1 MASDGSFVL
10 SSVLTQTPTSSVF
23 FSHLHYHNHRVIT
36 YTLNIIGCTTLVSPK
51 SNHHLHQPL
60 FSLTG
65 PHPDHKTTWIKS
77 PHHTQTF
84 IHIYWVFL
92 SKEAKWLNPLS
103 HHTPQPTLINSL
115 HTSAECQIIQAPP
128 VDHLYPLNHCPN
140 GYKTQ
145 YILADCSLP
154 LIHQPHNSYIQYTVA
169 KLYLSLNPADIPI
182 TTLNPCFLV
191 PKPTLHR
198 SQTI

>member
-1 MASDGSFVL
+1 MDKI
-10 SSVLTQTPTSSVF
+10 PTSHPDLH
-23 FSHLHYHNHRVIT
+23 SHLLSVSIQGSQVAEPSFPSHT
-36 YTLNIIGCTTLVSPK
+36 TTDPNII
-51 SNHHLHQPL
+51 
-60 FSLTG
+60 
-65 PHPDHKTTWIKS
+65 
-77 PHHTQTF
+77 
-84 IHIYWVFL
+84 
-92 SKEAKWLNPLS
+92 
-103 HHTPQPTLINSL
+103 INSL
-115 HTSAECQIIQAPP
+115 HASAECQIIQAPP
-128 VDHLYPLNHCPN
+128 VDHLYPLNHCPH

-169 KLYLSLNPADIPI
+169 KQYLSLNPADIPI